1 MKMKILTINGFN
13 YYKNGDIKMKT
24 FKLFALVALVTTS
37 AFSQEPVKEVYGI
50 RNCDIFVEDSTL
62 GFNQVSEI
70 LSEKGF
76 TVITERTYPNF
87 WETDFMF
94 SHQIHFSSWT
104 SHTPDFI
111 NVSLGKVV
119 HHPGGKYEFDGYDLV
134 VSFKDVPYKIR
145 SNKPKILKATRK
157 FPKCLLTK
165 TKDN

>member
-1 MKMKILTINGFN
+1 
-13 YYKNGDIKMKT
+13 MKT
-24 FKLFALVALVTTS
+24 FKIFALMSLVTTG
-37 AFSQEPVKEVYGI
+37 AFSQEPAKEVYAI
-50 RNCDIFVEDSTL
+50 RNCDIFVEESTL

-76 TVITERTYPNF
+76 TVVSERTYPNF

-104 SHTPDFI
+104 NHTPDFI
-111 NVSLGKVV
+111 NVSLDKVV
-119 HHPGGKYEFDGYDLV
+119 HNPGGKYEFDGYDSV

-145 SNKPKILKATRK
+145 SNKSKILKATRK